1 MVKLN
6 QVKLNQILAS
16 LKQMKQPRSAWNRA
30 VLKDAIAIID
40 DLIYDGKDCEV
51 KSAKHLESLMLCGA
65 ENWKRYSEGCHGV
78 AVPSDVEIAE
88 HYCNKT
94 ELKMTKGGL
103 KRPNSRESWIEVQ
116 TRGLFQSC
124 KLATKIYFKLMLM
137 EVQ

>member
-1 MVKLN
+1 M
-6 QVKLNQILAS
+6 VKLNQILSS

-78 AVPSDVEIAE
+78 AVPSDVQIAE
-88 HYCNKT
+88 HYCNNS

-103 KRPNSRESWIEVQ
+103 KRPNSRETWIEVQ
-116 TRGLFQSC
+116 ARGLQQSYFLC
-124 KLATKIYFKLMLM
+124 KEIYYKLP
-137 EVQ
+137 EEIA